1 MPLVEIG
8 ADGEPALASSPLTGT
23 ARDVCAMHIDVYRAG
38 GFVRPWVGYL
48 HLRDG
53 AWVGAGSF
61 KRPPRD
67 GVVEI
72 AYFTFPEWEGRGV
85 ATATATELLRIARAA
100 TPVPRITARTLR
112 EPNASTRI
120 LTTLGFRLVGTV
132 EDPDDG
138 RVWEWEAPVRPG
150 AVLRRATRADV
161 PALEALIARSA
172 RTLGAADYGPGQ
184 IEGALRGAF
193 GVDTQLI
200 DDGTYFVAEEDGRLV
215 ACGGWSRRRTLFG
228 GDARPDRDD
237 GLLDPAVDAA
247 RVRAFFVDP
256 DHARRGLGRAILE
269 RCETEARVAGFTRL
283 ALMATLPG
291 VRLYA
296 AHGWVAEPR
305 IEHPV
310 GDGVTIGFVPM
321 TKTCP

>member
-8 ADGEPALASSPLTGT
+8 ADGRPAVASPAVSGH
-23 ARDVCAMHIDVYRAG
+23 ARDVCAMHVDVYRAG

-61 KRPPRD
+61 KSPPRA
-67 GVVEI
+67 GAVEL
-72 AYFTFPEWEGRGV
+72 AYFTFPEHEGRGV
-85 ATATATELLRIARAA
+85 GTATAAELLRLARAA

-112 EPNASTRI
+112 EESASTRI
-120 LTTLGFRLVGTV
+120 LAKLGFRLVGTV
-132 EDPDDG
+132 ADPDDG
-138 RVWEWEAPVRPG
+138 PVWEWEAPSRAGAMLRP
-150 AVLRRATRADV
+150 AERADV

-172 RTLGAADYGPGQ
+172 RTLGAADYTPAQ

-228 GDARPDRDD
+228 GDARPDRDA

-256 DHARRGLGRAILE
+256 DRARRGLGRAILE

-283 ALMATLPG
+283 ALMGTLPG

-296 AHGWVAEPR
+296 AHGWIAEAP

-310 GDGVTIGFVPM
+310 GDGVTITFVPM
-321 TKTCP
+321 TKECA